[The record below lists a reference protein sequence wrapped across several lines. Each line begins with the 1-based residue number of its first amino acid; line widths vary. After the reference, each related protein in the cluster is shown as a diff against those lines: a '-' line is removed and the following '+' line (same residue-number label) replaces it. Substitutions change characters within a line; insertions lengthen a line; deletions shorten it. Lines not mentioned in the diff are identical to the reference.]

1 MTLPERNRLDAL
13 RAALVRLH
21 KSLLDSERIG
31 YEQAFGTIPSAQDF
45 LRLLLQDPW
54 FAWLQPISLLIVKMD
69 EALDAKDGGATM
81 NFSEWITQT
90 RNLLVASE
98 IGKGFPKHYD
108 DALQR
113 DPNVVME
120 HAGVMILL
128 RDPAPPA

>member
-1 MTLPERNRLDAL
+1 MTLLERNRLDAL

-21 KSLLDSERIG
+21 KSLLDSERVG

-69 EALDAKDGGATM
+69 ETLDAKDGAPTVGFVELIA
-81 NFSEWITQT
+81 QT
-90 RNLLVASE
+90 RSLLVASE
-98 IGKGFPKHYD
+98 SGQGFPKHYD
-108 DALQR
+108 AALQR

-120 HAGVMILL
+120 HAGVMALL
-128 RDPAPPA
+128 RDTALLT